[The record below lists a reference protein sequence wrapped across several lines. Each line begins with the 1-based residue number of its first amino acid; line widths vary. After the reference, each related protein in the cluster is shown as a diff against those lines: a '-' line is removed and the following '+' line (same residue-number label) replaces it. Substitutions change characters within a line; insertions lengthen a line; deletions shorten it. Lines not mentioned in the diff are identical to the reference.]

1 MAISLETWRKT
12 HGFSEAEA
20 PSPTELALRL
30 LVEKGVITPELTEA
44 MLNAVAPEVMAKVR
58 QLAQE
63 NSAAPIPEGVDQ
75 MLQGG
80 QPPAESGMPPAEEPV
95 APAPAEPTAPAPVE
109 QPAPA
114 QPAEQAPPG
123 LAEPQINI

>member
-1 MAISLETWRKT
+1 
-12 HGFSEAEA
+12 
-20 PSPTELALRL
+20 
-30 LVEKGVITPELTEA
+30 

-80 QPPAESGMPPAEEPV
+80 QPPAEGEVPPVEEPAAPAPEEPTPAEE
-95 APAPAEPTAPAPVE
+95 
-109 QPAPA
+109 PAPA
-114 QPAEQAPPG
+114 QPAEQGAPA